1 MTYQF
6 ITAKKEI
13 VTATLKENDISV
25 SIRKNGEEKIHELP
39 YSSTKEVMLNVQEE
53 RYSMAVLFKEPFFQ
67 LSLNT
72 DSFGKIDQEGNVTR
86 SFIAVSKNDT
96 AAQQRREEYKLFV
109 LQFHQKL
116 IEKNLGGKIA
126 FTSGGKILIT
136 FVLFFLLGL
145 FFWIFPMAIG
155 FSQYVSLVI
164 LGFVILRMAVV
175 VYKLGWRSRPY
186 NPHAIPAHLLPV

>member
-13 VTATLKENDISV
+13 VTTTLKENDIFV
-25 SIRKNGEEKIHELP
+25 TIRKNGEEKIHRQP
-39 YSSTKEVMLNVQEE
+39 YSSIKEVMLNVQEH
-53 RYSMAVLFKEPFFQ
+53 RYSMSVTFQEPDYR

-72 DSFGKIDQEGNVTR
+72 DSFGKIDQAGNVAR

-109 LQFHQKL
+109 VQFHQKL

-126 FTSGGKILIT
+126 FTSGKILIT

-145 FFWIFPMAIG
+145 SFWIFPMAISTG
-155 FSQYVSLVI
+155 QYLPLVLLSSI
-164 LGFVILRMAVV
+164 IVKVATM
-175 VYKLGWRSRPY
+175 VYKSGWKSRPY
-186 NPHAIPAHLLPV
+186 NPHAIPTHLLPV